1 MSNNKDIMSQKTD
14 IRGIDDIKIMV
25 DVFYQKVREDK
36 LLAPIFNFRLSTHW
50 EPHLEKMYTF
60 WNAALFGVKGY
71 NGNPF
76 IKHATMELGEEHFE
90 RWMNLFSETVNTHFE
105 GPVAEDAKTRAG
117 IMASMFMHKI
127 EQIKQNSTRPIF

>member
-1 MSNNKDIMSQKTD
+1 MCYIKDFMSTKTD
-14 IRGIDDIKIMV
+14 IQGINEIKIMV
-25 DVFYQKVREDK
+25 DVFYQKVREDE
-36 LLAPIFNFRLSTHW
+36 LLAPIFNFRLSAHW

-76 IKHATMELGEEHFE
+76 MKHATMELEDEHFE
-90 RWMNLFSETVNTHFE
+90 RWMNLFSETVNAHFE

-117 IMASMFMHKI
+117 IMASMFMHKLG
-127 EQIKQNSTRPIF
+127 QIKQSSNRPIF